1 MDDGGSEPRTVF
13 AAVDRK
19 YPSPPHRARST
30 ISTPNPII
38 IRFGREASRTQQ
50 GPFPKAFATTRT
62 LAPPALWCAS
72 LRAHLVAGVTGGFY
86 VIGGY
91 LSDPS
96 DDITDVVER
105 YDATTDKW
113 RAVQELPDKYVLG
126 AAAAAPSRNGIF
138 LMVGLDD
145 GWANSKR
152 SDEMKEYNTAT
163 DVWATK
169 TSRPDKANG
178 MNALAYEFS
187 SSVASSVSNMYAIGG
202 NTLVPEAPSGTAA
215 SDKVHLYASAANSWT
230 SKKRL
235 PKATCWAAASVVNS
249 WIYVAGGHSTDPKNM
264 EQDVVPPS
272 AFLNTY
278 RPARCCAAMRVP
290 HLSAR
295 THP

>member
-1 MDDGGSEPRTVF
+1 
-13 AAVDRK
+13 
-19 YPSPPHRARST
+19 
-30 ISTPNPII
+30 
-38 IRFGREASRTQQ
+38 
-50 GPFPKAFATTRT
+50 
-62 LAPPALWCAS
+62 
-72 LRAHLVAGVTGGFY
+72 LVAGVTGGFY